1 MCLAVSW
8 RFLCIFLDLS
18 SNSLNCM
25 ATVSLKIPVLA
36 ESQSPNVCKREMEER
51 SRLIS
56 LVEMGIDL
64 VSLAGMCPQLALGTP
79 A

>member
-1 MCLAVSW
+1 MCVAGSW

-18 SNSLNCM
+18 NNSLDCM
-25 ATVSLKIPVLA
+25 ATVSLKFPVLA
-36 ESQSPNVCKREMEER
+36 GVQSPDVCKRETEER
-51 SRLIS
+51 GRLIS